1 VLVLDVRGMSGSA
14 AAVLEGFVRHRPAV
28 RVAGVIFN
36 RVGGPA
42 HRAMLAESCRRAVPD
57 CAQLGW
63 VPRDARLE
71 LPSRHLG
78 LVQAGERRDLEDFI
92 ENASTLIG
100 ETVDIAALA
109 DLARPCRL
117 DGSEPARPLPPLG
130 QTIAVARDEA
140 FAFTYHAVLEGW
152 RAAGATLSFFSP
164 LADQAPEPDACAVY
178 LPGGYPELHAGR
190 LAANRRFLDGTR
202 AAAARGAAVFG
213 ECGGY
218 MTLGRVLRDADGAPH
233 EMLGL
238 LPLETSFAARRLHR
252 GYRRARR
259 ANACPLG
266 EAGEAFRGHEFHYA
280 TVTAE
285 GPAEPL
291 FDTACAAGR
300 PLGPAGL
307 RCGRVMGSFVH
318 LVDLANSF

>member
-1 VLVLDVRGMSGSA
+1 
-14 AAVLEGFVRHRPAV
+14 
-28 RVAGVIFN
+28 
-36 RVGGPA
+36 
-42 HRAMLAESCRRAVPD
+42 
-57 CAQLGW
+57 
-63 VPRDARLE
+63 
-71 LPSRHLG
+71 HLG

-117 DGSEPARPLPPLG
+117 DGAEPARPLPPLG

-164 LADQAPEPDACAVY
+164 LADQAPEPNACAVY

-218 MTLGRVLRDADGAPH
+218 MTLGRVLRDAEGAPH

-238 LPLETSFAARRLHR
+238 LPLETSFAARRLHL
-252 GYRRARR
+252 GYRRARL

-291 FDTACAAGR
+291 FHTACAAGR

-318 LVDLANSF
+318 LMDLATSF